1 MHIPAG
7 PAERSRPGMST
18 DRITA
23 AALQIVDTE
32 GSQALTMRRLGQA
45 LDRKVMT
52 LYRYIPSKDALLD
65 GVVARVLTDLAINP
79 AAADWRQ
86 ELRGLATSFRGL
98 ALAHPNAVPLLVTR
112 PLTSLLGQRPPA
124 TLRPLEN
131 FLELLIRAGFS
142 PAGARHAYRLFFGF
156 LHGHILDELQ
166 EIIDNPDEADDLLR
180 PPTSSSRIN
189 LVERWF
195 AELTNRKL
203 RRSAHRSVTDWKP
216 APAAAAAVAAAA
228 VVFGV
233 SNGSVHDQLS
243 QAQASRSPRCSPRG
257 TPP

>member
-1 MHIPAG
+1 MVNREAAPTPEGQQVSDRMHIPAE

-52 LYRYIPSKDALLD
+52 LYRYVPSKDALLD

-86 ELRGLATSFRGL
+86 ELRDLATSFRGL

-112 PLTSLLGQRPPA
+112 PLTSPLGQRPPA

-142 PAGARHAYRLFFGF
+142 PADALHAYRLFFGF

-180 PPTSSSRIN
+180 LGLHRLPAANSPAYAPWPPNSPATTEPPTSS
-189 LVERWF
+189 
-195 AELTNRKL
+195 K
-203 RRSAHRSVTDWKP
+203 
-216 APAAAAAVAAAA
+216 
-228 VVFGV
+228 
-233 SNGSVHDQLS
+233 
-243 QAQASRSPRCSPRG
+243 ASH
-257 TPP
+257 